1 MSWLY
6 RPSTPNAPSSALI
19 AMISGITAATTVP
32 NAISRIANVS
42 GIVSRS
48 DPSRSL
54 LTTSLICSLA
64 SVFDRPWTWSVGL
77 AAAIAVTVSPTG
89 AIRWVRTSPSP
100 FAVATIRTV
109 VLSGETSPAAAGVVS
124 GSRTWLKVGPSTPST
139 VEWSAVSVAT
149 AFVTAPEKAGSSTVP
164 VGDDRRT

>member
-100 FAVATIRTV
+100 FAVATISDGRLV
-109 VLSGETSPAAAGVVS
+109 RRNEPCGGRRRQRVEDLAEGRAVDPVDCRMERGERRDRLRDGAGEGRVID
-124 GSRTWLKVGPSTPST
+124 GP
-139 VEWSAVSVAT
+139 
-149 AFVTAPEKAGSSTVP
+149 
-164 VGDDRRT
+164 RRR